1 MLATPSRYLDRPQ
14 DFQFFDPGYLRFCT
28 MGSSQDNYS
37 PASSILN
44 EYRFQTTW
52 SRHIPFLFRM
62 NSSARLHSEVLE
74 RTFFSHSI
82 SRLNINKG
90 FQMSGFYYPRRATTY
105 ITPSARRSNSIALKL
120 PNKIYALS
128 IASTLIFS
136 DDAIASFPSYEESH
150 LESVMSKLLA
160 PLNSSIKAVEKNLL
174 HAMDVDN
181 CNMNEKLKSLS
192 TRHDDAVS
200 KLKKQLLTQNEALI
214 EKMDYIGSATEN
226 RIKSQTRILE
236 NKNPEFY
243 QKIIQHSNDQT
254 KSIKSLSQEIRNTKA
269 ILERLSFNSESLNN
283 KVDNIPLKI
292 QNQLNKHY
300 ETINDAIDDS
310 IEITKNQLKDQEETL
325 GNGLDK
331 LEKRLR
337 TTIKKEVQRINQGN
351 WYEEVKDKAAAESPA
366 TVSLQTEVAKANE
379 SGYPKLM
386 MSSDKMRPEPE
397 LTNAGSP
404 LALTLLDEGGHRAAA
419 QGSKGVYSDPTLAN
433 QSGPSRPTLPNR
445 AKLSEL
451 ALVEPGGPS
460 QPALPNRAKPSEPVP
475 VDQGEPSE
483 PALPNRAKL
492 SEPALVDPGGPS
504 QPALLDR
511 AKLSEPVPVNQGEP
525 SEPALPNRAKRSELA
540 LVDQGGPPE
549 PAPMDKSELIEPMP
563 AGDVSAAR
571 HPLPDSGGHPKPMLA
586 DEVASDRHD
595 ISSCNRPGECGGGS
609 ARERLRELIGADLPS
624 LVAEKLHIHV
634 DETRVSVGEPG
645 HERRITDVARGT
657 QLTDAVNKAQM
668 DEAVA
673 QVDRNA
679 SAGTAAAMA
688 VAGLPQPTLP
698 GKSLM
703 TFAGATYRGQYGVAL
718 GISHVTP
725 NNRWVLKFAANA
737 NGRGYVGMVA
747 AGGFQW

>member
-1 MLATPSRYLDRPQ
+1 
-14 DFQFFDPGYLRFCT
+14 
-28 MGSSQDNYS
+28 MGSSQDDYS
-37 PASSILN
+37 PASSISN

-105 ITPSARRSNSIALKL
+105 ITPSARRSNSITLKL

-214 EKMDYIGSATEN
+214 EKMDYIGSATES

-243 QKIIQHSNDQT
+243 HKVIQHSNDQT
-254 KSIKSLSQEIRNTKA
+254 KSIKSLSQEIRNTKT
-269 ILERLSFNSESLNN
+269 ILERLSVNSESLNN
-283 KVDNIPLKI
+283 KVDNIPLTI
-292 QNQLNKHY
+292 QKQLNKHY
-300 ETINDAIDDS
+300 ETINDAIDGS

-351 WYEEVKDKAAAESPA
+351 WYEEVKDKVAAESTA

-386 MSSDKMRPEPE
+386 LSSGNMRPEPE

-404 LALTLLDEGGHRAAA
+404 LALTLLDDGGHRAAA
-419 QGSKGVYSDPTLAN
+419 QGNKGVYSDPTLAN
-433 QSGPSRPTLPNR
+433 QSGPSRPALPNR

-451 ALVEPGGPS
+451 ALVDQGGPS
-460 QPALPNRAKPSEPVP
+460 QPALPNRAK
-475 VDQGEPSE
+475 
-483 PALPNRAKL
+483 L
-492 SEPALVDPGGPS
+492 SEPA
-504 QPALLDR
+504 
-511 AKLSEPVPVNQGEP
+511 PV
-525 SEPALPNRAKRSELA
+525 
-540 LVDQGGPPE
+540 
-549 PAPMDKSELIEPMP
+549 DKSELIEPMP

-571 HPLPDSGGHPKPMLA
+571 HTLPDSGGHPEPMLA

-595 ISSCNRPGECGGGS
+595 ISSCDRPGECGGGS

-657 QLTDAVNKAQM
+657 QPTDAVNKAQM

>member
-1 MLATPSRYLDRPQ
+1 
-14 DFQFFDPGYLRFCT
+14 
-28 MGSSQDNYS
+28 MGSSQDDYS
-37 PASSILN
+37 PASSISN

-105 ITPSARRSNSIALKL
+105 ITPSARRSNSITLKL

-214 EKMDYIGSATEN
+214 EKMDYIGSATES

-243 QKIIQHSNDQT
+243 HKVIQHSNDQT
-254 KSIKSLSQEIRNTKA
+254 KSIKSLSQEIRNTKT
-269 ILERLSFNSESLNN
+269 ILERLSVNSESLNN
-283 KVDNIPLKI
+283 KVDNIPLTI
-292 QNQLNKHY
+292 QKQLNKHY
-300 ETINDAIDDS
+300 ETINDAIDGS

-351 WYEEVKDKAAAESPA
+351 WYEEVKDKVAAESAA

-386 MSSDKMRPEPE
+386 LSSGNMRPEPE

-404 LALTLLDEGGHRAAA
+404 LALTLLDDGGHRAAA
-419 QGSKGVYSDPTLAN
+419 QGNKGVYSDPTLAN
-433 QSGPSRPTLPNR
+433 QSGPSRPALPNR

-451 ALVEPGGPS
+451 ALVDQGGPS
-460 QPALPNRAKPSEPVP
+460 QPALPNRAKLSELAP

-483 PALPNRAKL
+483 PALPNQAKL
-492 SEPALVDPGGPS
+492 SEPALVDQGGPS
-504 QPALLDR
+504 QPALLNR
-511 AKLSEPVPVNQGEP
+511 AKLSEPAPV
-525 SEPALPNRAKRSELA
+525 
-540 LVDQGGPPE
+540 
-549 PAPMDKSELIEPMP
+549 DKSELIEPMP

-571 HPLPDSGGHPKPMLA
+571 HTLPDSGGHPEPMLA

-595 ISSCNRPGECGGGS
+595 ISSCDRPGECGGGS

-657 QLTDAVNKAQM
+657 QPTDAVNKAQM